1 MKILTV
7 IGARPQ
13 FIKAAVVS
21 KALRER
27 PGLNEFLVHTG
38 QHFDL
43 NMSGIFFEQMGISKP
58 DANLGISGGS
68 HAEMTGEMLVQ
79 IERLIIQTKP
89 HVVLVFFS
97 AVLVFLGILSMQFS
111 SSHLSL
117 SYLSKLQNLR
127 TKNRNRNVPHTSP

>member
-79 IERLIIQTKP
+79 IEHLIIQTNFYECYTRWYWGD
-89 HVVLVFFS
+89 HC
-97 AVLVFLGILSMQFS
+97 Q
-111 SSHLSL
+111 
-117 SYLSKLQNLR
+117 YRLR
-127 TKNRNRNVPHTSP
+127 LLIV